1 MSGGDLAAIAALVA
15 AGAFL
20 LIAVALAVPLLRL
33 RHTVDAAT
41 QALKDLDDR
50 SAPILDKADLTMGNV
65 NTALGQM
72 QTTLDGV
79 NLQLAKVDIV
89 TSHAQTVTASVASLA
104 AVVTSATASPLVKA
118 AAFGYGV
125 RRATRKRAH
134 HEEERDVRALVRDR
148 RKGRRRRDG

>member
-41 QALKDLDDR
+41 QALKNLDDR

-79 NLQLAKVDIV
+79 NLQLAKVDTV
-89 TSHAQTVTASVASLA
+89 TSHAQTVTANVANLA
-104 AVVTSATASPLVKA
+104 TVITSATSSPLVRVA
-118 AAFGYGV
+118 ALGYGV
-125 RRATRKRAH
+125 RRAAQKRAR
-134 HEEERDVRALVRDR
+134 HEEEREVRAALRDR
-148 RKGRRRRDG
+148 RKGRRRDG